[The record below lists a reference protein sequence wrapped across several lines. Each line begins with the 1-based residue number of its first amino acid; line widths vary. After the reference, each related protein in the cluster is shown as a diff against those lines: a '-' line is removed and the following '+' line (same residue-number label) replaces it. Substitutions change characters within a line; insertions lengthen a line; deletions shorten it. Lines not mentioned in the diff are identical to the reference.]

1 MISQLSWLKFL
12 VFFSLIIYICVS
24 TDKVATDLLVL
35 FQMFQKFTKSV
46 CMIRSMVFLKII
58 FQDINADFVAVSIT
72 KILFD
77 INFCDLF
84 LSEYNSEFSN
94 FVGDTTPYECGENYV
109 EVINKLED
117 AIESLRIIYQDKKS
131 DFETWLK
138 NDIVSQFTW
147 ETYIISSLKFT
158 KVKIIFLQER
168 YFLLSRKWEL
178 QLMFYSSCFQK
189 HESNI
194 VWERDNIKLN
204 SFYY

>member
-1 MISQLSWLKFL
+1 MENSDSSFSFQHVPKDKITKTIKKLDPKKVIQSNDIPTKLIKIFS
-12 VFFSLIIYICVS
+12 VFFSDYIYICVS

-138 NDIVSQFTW
+138 NDIVSQFT
-147 ETYIISSLKFT
+147 
-158 KVKIIFLQER
+158 
-168 YFLLSRKWEL
+168 
-178 QLMFYSSCFQK
+178 
-189 HESNI
+189 
-194 VWERDNIKLN
+194 
-204 SFYY
+204 